1 MADALVSTLVNTIL
15 GNLNTLALEEL
26 GVAGRWSKS

>member
-1 MADALVSTLVNTIL
+1 MAGALVSTLVNTIL

-26 GVAGRWSKS
+26 EVAGGLKI